1 MAKLMM
7 NIGGMRATLYIYI
20 YIYMFPPPNM
30 HWTLFI
36 NVEENIYIYIYI
48 GKNIKKPDE
57 LTANFKI
64 AS

>member
-1 MAKLMM
+1 
-7 NIGGMRATLYIYI
+7 
-20 YIYMFPPPNM
+20 MFPPPDM